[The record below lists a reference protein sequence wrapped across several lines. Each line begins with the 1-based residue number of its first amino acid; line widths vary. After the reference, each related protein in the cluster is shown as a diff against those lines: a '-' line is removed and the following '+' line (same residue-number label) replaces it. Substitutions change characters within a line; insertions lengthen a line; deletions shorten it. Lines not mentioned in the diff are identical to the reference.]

1 MTHRAERS
9 VFGLTLLACVSGQ
22 LLGAPGPASSPE
34 FFESRIRPILANNCY
49 GCHTTS
55 KLGGLRLD
63 SREGLMQGGASGP
76 AVKVG
81 DPDKSP
87 LIQAVL
93 QSGELKMPKGSKLKK
108 EEIDNL
114 VAWVKAGAEWPV
126 SLTTKSVTPKDG
138 QYVIT
143 ADQRAFWSLQPLHAV
158 PAPTVQ
164 DAARVNTQID
174 RFVLARLDK
183 EGLKPVRAAGK
194 RTLIRRATLDLIG
207 LLPTP
212 QEIEDF
218 ENDHSAEAFAKVV
231 DRLLASPQYG
241 ERWGR
246 VWLDVARYGED
257 DYRSLDPMRRGYNP
271 YPNAYLYRDWVIQ
284 AFNND
289 LPYGEFVKAQLA
301 ADTMDD
307 KSRSRMLP
315 ALGFLG
321 QGLWFYDNGAVEVT
335 RADERHDRVDVV
347 TRGFLGLTAGCA
359 RCHDH
364 KYDPISQKDYYSL
377 AGVFANTVYSEYPKV
392 PKSEI
397 ASYESKEKR
406 IKDKEKLLGEINHA
420 ESSDLAETLVL
431 QIAKYMRAAWR
442 ITGEPKDPIA
452 KVVEEEKLD
461 YELMERFVK
470 FLAKPPRFYP
480 YLESWK
486 AMIKRGGKAPEAKKL
501 AEGFQTLVTEV
512 MFEKREVK
520 EENEIIVAKSL
531 PGTKK
536 KEPALKPNEFITNDD
551 FCPGCGLE
559 LKTLPVDKMN
569 LWTDVFQRDLTVE
582 DEMQYASNMTPGLL
596 AFRGWGLTRRLSA
609 DKRAYMEA
617 LKTDIE
623 AAKKALP
630 SKYPFVH
637 GVQDANQ
644 LVNLPVS
651 LRGSPYNL
659 GEVQKRHFL
668 SMLTDGRP
676 EEFQHGSGR
685 MELAEAIVRQPIAM
699 RVYVNRIWKS
709 HFGTGIVDTPSN
721 FGFAGERPTHPEL
734 LEYLAQTFVD
744 GGMSTKKLHR
754 EIMLSSTYQLSADNL
769 EVNFAKD
776 SGNRLYWRANR
787 HRMDAEQIRD
797 SLLLAAGNLDG
808 KMFGP
813 SADLEPAFKRRT
825 VYGKVSRYHVDEYL
839 QLFDFP
845 SPMISAE
852 KRFATNVPL
861 QRLFFMNSDFV
872 QQQGELLARRIANEP
887 DTTAKIQ
894 KQYALLFGRA
904 ASGEEVQ
911 AGIEYLRTEPMKEYE
926 ERKAKAKAEK
936 DKKALTKADDGK
948 IGDVKQSDVK
958 QEEGKPDESL
968 KDSSTETE
976 ESAWATAE
984 TSGIGGA
991 VPLGEGMMAGMETA
1005 GRRPAGAKAEA
1016 KPMLP
1021 VTVWGR
1027 YAKILMSLPEFTFIN

>member
-1 MTHRAERS
+1 MTFRGETTALKFALFVCLPMSLH
-9 VFGLTLLACVSGQ
+9 
-22 LLGAPGPASSPE
+22 GAPAPASSPE
-34 FFESRIRPILANNCY
+34 FFESRIRPILANSCY
-49 GCHTTS
+49 GCHTNS
-55 KLGGLRLD
+55 KLGGLRVD
-63 SREGLMQGGASGP
+63 SREALLTGGASGP
-76 AVKVG
+76 ALKPG
-81 DPDKSP
+81 DPDKSL

-93 QSGELKMPKGSKLKK
+93 QTGELKMPKGSKLKK
-108 EEIDNL
+108 EEVDDL

-126 SLTTKSVTPKDG
+126 AAAKPVEVTKGSE
-138 QYVIT
+138 YVIRPE
-143 ADQRAFWSLQPLHAV
+143 QRAFWSFQPLHV
-158 PAPTVQ
+158 TPPPSVQ
-164 DAARVNTQID
+164 NSAWAKTDID
-174 RFVLARLDK
+174 RFVLAQLEKD
-183 EGLKPVRAAGK
+183 GMKPVHAADK

-207 LLPTP
+207 LPPSP

-218 ENDHSAEAFAKVV
+218 EKDQSHDAFAKVV
-231 DRLLASPQYG
+231 DRLLASPHYG

-246 VWLDVARYGED
+246 AWLDVARYGED

-289 LPYGEFVKAQLA
+289 LPYDQFVKAQLA
-301 ADTMDD
+301 ADAMDE
-307 KSRSRMLP
+307 KVRFKMLP

-347 TRGFLGLTAGCA
+347 TRGFLGLTVGCA

-364 KYDPISQKDYYSL
+364 KYDPIPQKDYYSL
-377 AGVFANTVYSEYPKV
+377 AGVFASTVYHEYAQV
-392 PKSEI
+392 PKSES
-397 ASYESKEKR
+397 ASFDGLEKK
-406 IKDKEKLLGEINHA
+406 IKDKEKLLGEITQA
-420 ESSDLAETLVL
+420 ESADLAETLVL
-431 QIAKYMRAAWR
+431 QISKYMKAAWR
-442 ITGEPKDPIA
+442 ITGEPKDQIG

-461 YELMERFVK
+461 YELTERFVK

-480 YLESWK
+480 YLESWQ
-486 AMIKRGGKAPEAKKL
+486 AMIKRGGTAAQAKKL
-501 AEGFQTLVTEV
+501 ADEFQTLVTQV
-512 MFEKREVK
+512 MFEKREMK

-531 PGTKK
+531 PGNKK
-536 KEPALKPNEFITNDD
+536 KERAMKPNEFVTNDD

-559 LKTLPVDKMN
+559 LKSLATEKMN
-569 LWTDVFQRDLTVE
+569 LWSDVFVRDLNGE
-582 DEMQYASNMTPGLL
+582 DEMQNFRNMTPGLL
-596 AFRGWGLTRRLSA
+596 AFRGWGLERQLSHE
-609 DKRAYMEA
+609 KRAYIDA
-617 LKTDIE
+617 LKADID

-630 SKYPFVH
+630 PKYPFVH
-637 GVQDANQ
+637 GVQDSETA
-644 LVNLPVS
+644 VDLPVS

-668 SMLTDGRP
+668 SILNDGRP
-676 EEFQHGSGR
+676 EAFQHGSGR

-699 RVYVNRIWKS
+699 RVFVNRIWKA
-709 HFGTGIVDTPSN
+709 HFGTGLVDTPSN
-721 FGFAGERPTHPEL
+721 FGFAGERPSNPEL
-734 LEYLAQTFVD
+734 LEYLAKAFAD
-744 GGMSTKKLHR
+744 GGTSTKKLHR
-754 EIMLSSTYQLSADNL
+754 EMMLSSVYQLSTENSEA
-769 EVNFAKD
+769 NFAKD

-797 SLLLAAGNLDG
+797 SLLLASANIDQ

-813 SADLEPAFKRRT
+813 SADLEPSYKRRT
-825 VYGKVSRYHVDEYL
+825 IYGKVSRYHVDEYL

-872 QQQGELLARRIANEP
+872 QEQGELLAKRVADEP

-894 KQYALLFGRA
+894 KMYTLLFGRA
-904 ASGEEVQ
+904 ATSDEVK

-926 ERKAKAKAEK
+926 EHKAKEAEK
-936 DKKALTKADDGK
+936 GKEKHKAGDDKPGEG
-948 IGDVKQSDVK
+948 ISDPPAEPK
-958 QEEGKPDESL
+958 
-968 KDSSTETE
+968 ETA
-976 ESAWATAE
+976 SATAE
-984 TSGIGGA
+984 TGAAGGA
-991 VPLGEGMMAGMETA
+991 MPMGAGMMAGMGG
-1005 GRRPAGAKAEA
+1005 GRRGAAPAAEV

>member
-1 MTHRAERS
+1 MTFRGNSTVLRS
-9 VFGLTLLACVSGQ
+9 AVLVHFAMSLQ
-22 LLGAPGPASSPE
+22 GAPAPASFPE

-49 GCHTTS
+49 GCHTSS
-55 KLGGLRLD
+55 KLGGLRVD
-63 SREGLMQGGASGP
+63 SREALLTGGASGP
-76 AVKVG
+76 ALKPG
-81 DPDKSP
+81 EPDKSL

-93 QSGELKMPKGSKLKK
+93 QTGELKMPKGSKLKK
-108 EEIDNL
+108 DEIDDL
-114 VAWVKAGAEWPV
+114 AAWVKAGAEWPATNAKPV
-126 SLTTKSVTPKDG
+126 EVTKGSE
-138 QYVIT
+138 YVIRPE
-143 ADQRAFWSLQPLHAV
+143 QRAFWSFQPLHAT
-158 PAPTVQ
+158 PPPTVQ
-164 DAARVNTQID
+164 NSTWAKTDID
-174 RFVLARLDK
+174 RFVLARLEKD
-183 EGLKPVRAAGK
+183 GMKPVRAADK

-207 LLPTP
+207 LPPTP
-212 QEIEDF
+212 KEIEDF
-218 ENDHSAEAFAKVV
+218 EKDRSRDAFATVV
-231 DRLLASPQYG
+231 DRLLASPHYG

-246 VWLDVARYGED
+246 EWLDVARYGED

-289 LPYGEFVKAQLA
+289 LPYDQFVKAQLA
-301 ADTMDD
+301 ADAMDE
-307 KSRSRMLP
+307 KVRFKMLP

-335 RADERHDRVDVV
+335 RADERHDRIDVV
-347 TRGFLGLTAGCA
+347 TRGFLGLTVGCA

-364 KYDPISQKDYYSL
+364 KYDPIPQKDYYSL
-377 AGVFANTVYSEYPKV
+377 AGVFASTVYHEYPQV
-392 PKSEI
+392 PKSE
-397 ASYESKEKR
+397 STSFDGLEKK
-406 IKDKEKLLGEINHA
+406 IKDKEKLLGEITQA
-420 ESSDLAETLVL
+420 ESADLSETLVL
-431 QIAKYMRAAWR
+431 QISKYMKAAWR
-442 ITGEPKDPIA
+442 ITGEPKDQIG

-480 YLESWK
+480 YLESWQ
-486 AMIKRGGKAPEAKKL
+486 AMIKRGGTAAKAKKL
-501 AEGFQTLVTEV
+501 ADDFQTLVTQI
-512 MFEKREVK
+512 MFEKREMK

-531 PGTKK
+531 PGNKK
-536 KEPALKPNEFITNDD
+536 KERAMKPNEFVTNDD

-559 LKTLPVDKMN
+559 LKSLPVDKMN
-569 LWTDVFQRDLTVE
+569 LWSDVFVRDLNGE
-582 DEMQYASNMTPGLL
+582 DEMQNFRNMTPGLL
-596 AFRGWGLTRRLSA
+596 AFRGWGLERQLSHE
-609 DKRAYMEA
+609 KRAYMDA
-617 LKTDIE
+617 LKADID

-637 GVQDANQ
+637 GVRDAAQ
-644 LVNLPVS
+644 IVDLPVS

-668 SMLTDGRP
+668 SILNDGRP

-699 RVYVNRIWKS
+699 RVFVNRIWKA
-709 HFGTGIVDTPSN
+709 HFGTGLVDTPSN
-721 FGFAGERPTHPEL
+721 FGFAGERPSNPEL
-734 LEYLAQTFVD
+734 LEYLAKTFAE
-744 GGMSTKKLHR
+744 GGTSTKKLHR
-754 EIMLSSTYQLSADNL
+754 EIMLSSVYQLSAENS
-769 EVNFAKD
+769 ESNFAKD

-797 SLLLAAGNLDG
+797 SLLLASGNLDQ

-813 SADLEPAFKRRT
+813 SADLEPSYKRRT

-872 QQQGELLARRIANEP
+872 QQQGELIAKRVAEEP

-894 KQYALLFGRA
+894 KMYALLFGRA
-904 ASGEEVQ
+904 ATSEEVK
-911 AGIEYLRTEPMKEYE
+911 AGIEYLRAEPMKEYE
-926 ERKAKAKAEK
+926 ERKAKEK
-936 DKKALTKADDGK
+936 QKGKEKHKTGDDNPG
-948 IGDVKQSDVK
+948 
-958 QEEGKPDESL
+958 
-968 KDSSTETE
+968 
-976 ESAWATAE
+976 ESAIDTPAETKETASATAE
-984 TSGIGGA
+984 TGAAGGA
-991 VPLGEGMMAGMETA
+991 VPMGAGMMAGMGG
-1005 GRRPAGAKAEA
+1005 GRRGATPAAEV

>member
-1 MTHRAERS
+1 MTHRRERC
-9 VFGLTLLACVSGQ
+9 VLGLTLLACIAGR
-22 LLGAPGPASSPE
+22 LLGAPGPAATPE

-63 SREGLMQGGASGP
+63 SREALLQGGVSGP
-76 AVKVG
+76 AVKAG

-108 EEIDNL
+108 EEIDDL
-114 VAWVKAGAEWPV
+114 VAWVKAGAAWPV
-126 SLTTKSVTPKDG
+126 SPAAKIVTPKDG

-143 ADQRAFWSLQPLHAV
+143 ADQRAFWSLQPLHATA
-158 PAPTVQ
+158 APTVQ
-164 DAARVNTQID
+164 DAERVNTQID
-174 RFVLARLDK
+174 RFILARLEK
-183 EGLKPVRAAGK
+183 EGLKPVRAADK

-218 ENDHSAEAFAKVV
+218 EKDQSAEAFAKVV
-231 DRLLASPQYG
+231 DRLLASPHYG

-284 AFNND
+284 AFNHD
-289 LPYGEFVKAQLA
+289 LPYDQFVKAQLA
-301 ADTMDD
+301 ADAMDE
-307 KSRSRMLP
+307 KTRSRMLP

-347 TRGFLGLTAGCA
+347 TRGFLGLTTGCA

-364 KYDPISQKDYYSL
+364 KYDPIPQKDYYSL

-392 PKSEI
+392 PKSEV
-397 ASYESKEKR
+397 ASYDSKEKR
-406 IKDKEKLLGEINHA
+406 IKQKEKLLGEINQA

-431 QIAKYMRAAWR
+431 QIAKYMQAAWR
-442 ITGEPKDPIA
+442 ITGEPKDQIA

-501 AEGFQTLVTEV
+501 AEEFQTLVTQV
-512 MFEKREVK
+512 MFEKREMK

-536 KEPALKPNEFITNDD
+536 KERAMKPNEFITNDD

-569 LWTDVFQRDLTVE
+569 LWTDVFQRDLTGE
-582 DEMQYASNMTPGLL
+582 DEMQYARNMTPGLL
-596 AFRGWGLTRRLSA
+596 AFRGWGLERRLSP
-609 DKRAYMEA
+609 DKRAYLDA

-623 AAKKALP
+623 AAKKALAP
-630 SKYPFVH
+630 KYPFVH
-637 GVQDANQ
+637 GVKDAEK
-644 LVNLPVS
+644 LVDLPVS
-651 LRGSPYNL
+651 LRGNPYNL

-685 MELAEAIVRQPIAM
+685 MEFAEAIVRQPIAM

-734 LEYLAQTFVD
+734 LEYLAQTFID

-754 EIMLSSTYQLSADNL
+754 EIMLSSTYQLSAENSDA
-769 EVNFAKD
+769 NFAKD

-797 SLLLAAGNLDG
+797 SLLLVAGNLEP

-813 SADLEPAFKRRT
+813 SADLEPAYKRRT

-872 QQQGELLARRIANEP
+872 QQQGELLARRVADEP

-904 ASGEEVQ
+904 ATPEEVQ

-926 ERKAKAKAEK
+926 ERKAKAKEEK
-936 DKKALTKADDGK
+936 DRKALKKGADGK
-948 IGDVKQSDVK
+948 PG
-958 QEEGKPDESL
+958 EESKPDETS
-968 KDSSTETE
+968 KDSSTEMKE
-976 ESAWATAE
+976 APSATAE
-984 TSGIGGA
+984 TGGA
-991 VPLGEGMMAGMETA
+991 GGAAPMGEGMMAGIGSA
-1005 GRRPAGAKAEA
+1005 GRRSAPAKAES